1 MTDNQPAEPGQPG
14 FVRGNERLDQLLAD
28 PQLAAD
34 VAAAHVDAEEM
45 DRVNAMN
52 LAMIRKAAQMTQVE
66 VARKLGVG
74 QGVVSRL
81 EHRDDMLLSTLYDY
95 LMATGAEGASI
106 VVVVHGHRI
115 ELDLSGFHNAPPEQ
129 QSALS
134 SHRPGM
140 CCCLGVSHV
149 TAYGQGQSDY
159 ARLQPWITACHP
171 RGTFRGTVFWLISA
185 QRVPSVRLIV
195 PSVQLARVLQEAILL
210 VNSWSAS
217 SSGRYL
223 SAQARRRQLLLARP
237 SCPPRS

>member
-1 MTDNQPAEPGQPG
+1 MTDDQPAAPGQPG

-34 VAAAHVDAEEM
+34 VAAAHAEAEEM

-115 ELDLSGFHNAPPEQ
+115 ELDLSGLRNPPEQ
-129 QSALS
+129 QSALAS
-134 SHRPGM
+134 PPPLPCDTAPSTE
-140 CCCLGVSHV
+140 CVSWMGERGDGDDR
-149 TAYGQGQSDY
+149 AGAPASRCQS
-159 ARLQPWITACHP
+159 LP
-171 RGTFRGTVFWLISA
+171 
-185 QRVPSVRLIV
+185 
-195 PSVQLARVLQEAILL
+195 
-210 VNSWSAS
+210 
-217 SSGRYL
+217 
-223 SAQARRRQLLLARP
+223 
-237 SCPPRS
+237 

>member
-1 MTDNQPAEPGQPG
+1 MTDNQPAAPGQPG

-34 VAAAHVDAEEM
+34 VAAAHADAEEM

-106 VVVVHGHRI
+106 VVVVHGRRI
-115 ELDLSGFHNAPPEQ
+115 ELDLSGLRNAPPEQ
-129 QSALS
+129 QSALAS
-134 SHRPGM
+134 PPPLPCDTAPER
-140 CCCLGVSHV
+140 VHV
-149 TAYGQGQSDY
+149 AAYGQRQSAY
-159 ARLQPWITACHP
+159 AQLQSWITACHP
-171 RGTFRGTVFWLISA
+171 RGTVFWLIPA
-185 QRVPSVRLIV
+185 QRVPSVRSTVL
-195 PSVQLARVLQEAILL
+195 SVHLTPAPCPEAD
-210 VNSWSAS
+210 NSPHL
-217 SSGRYL
+217 R
-223 SAQARRRQLLLARP
+223 
-237 SCPPRS
+237 

>member
-1 MTDNQPAEPGQPG
+1 MTDDQPAVPGQPG
-14 FVRGNERLDQLLAD
+14 FVRGNERLDQRLAD

-34 VAAAHVDAEEM
+34 VAAARADTEEM

-52 LAMIRKAAQMTQVE
+52 LAVIRKAAQMTQVE

-115 ELDLSGFHNAPPEQ
+115 ELDLSGLRSAPPEQ

-134 SHRPGM
+134 SHRPWRVM
-140 CCCLGVSHV
+140 LPRSESRSRLWARSERLRSV
-149 TAYGQGQSDY
+149 TAMDH
-159 ARLQPWITACHP
+159 C
-171 RGTFRGTVFWLISA
+171 
-185 QRVPSVRLIV
+185 VPSAWNV
-195 PSVQLARVLQEAILL
+195 S
-210 VNSWSAS
+210 
-217 SSGRYL
+217 
-223 SAQARRRQLLLARP
+223 
-237 SCPPRS
+237 

>member
-1 MTDNQPAEPGQPG
+1 MTDDQPAAPGQPG

-28 PQLAAD
+28 PQLAGD
-34 VAAAHVDAEEM
+34 VAAAHADAEEM

-134 SHRPGM
+134 SHRPW
-140 CCCLGVSHV
+140 HV
-149 TAYGQGQSDY
+149 MLPRSKSRNPPWQGQGAY
-159 ARLQPWITACHP
+159 ARLQPRISALPAAWNVSWN
-171 RGTFRGTVFWLISA
+171 GLWLISA
-185 QRVPSVRLIV
+185 DRVPAVRLSS
-195 PSVQLARVLQEAILL
+195 PARYSRFTTCTNTTA
-210 VNSWSAS
+210 WR
-217 SSGRYL
+217 GM
-223 SAQARRRQLLLARP
+223 
-237 SCPPRS
+237 